1 MLQRWL
7 LVLEVGVVGAM
18 DPELKRAG
26 VRGQHCLGT
35 FLAVAGGRQPKVPLH
50 ACFSRLTLHLYPLP
64 SPSSPHFCCCC
75 LKGAILESEP
85 TQISTPGV
93 RFWCDGGSQGPG
105 IQDAVRSSSMLP
117 QVRAQRGHCR
127 ECGGEV
133 GVKAWHKASGNSPGK
148 TSSAGLRHALSMG
161 GLTGQDPNILRAR
174 VLMSVLMSPF
184 SGNLLL
190 RTIVEVP
197 KFSWETF

>member
-1 MLQRWL
+1 MLQRRL
-7 LVLEVGVVGAM
+7 LVLEVGVVGTV

-50 ACFSRLTLHLYPLP
+50 VCFSRLTRHLYPLP
-64 SPSSPHFCCCC
+64 SPSSPHFFCCC

-105 IQDAVRSSSMLP
+105 IQDAVRSASMLP

-133 GVKAWHKASGNSPGK
+133 GVKALHKASGNSPGK
-148 TSSAGLRHALSMG
+148 TSSAGLRHALSIG
-161 GLTGQDPNILRAR
+161 GSHGPGPKHPQGSGVDLCSCLP
-174 VLMSVLMSPF
+174 SVV
-184 SGNLLL
+184 
-190 RTIVEVP
+190 IYY
-197 KFSWETF
+197 

>member
-1 MLQRWL
+1 
-7 LVLEVGVVGAM
+7 
-18 DPELKRAG
+18 
-26 VRGQHCLGT
+26 
-35 FLAVAGGRQPKVPLH
+35 
-50 ACFSRLTLHLYPLP
+50 
-64 SPSSPHFCCCC
+64 
-75 LKGAILESEP
+75 
-85 TQISTPGV
+85 
-93 RFWCDGGSQGPG
+93 
-105 IQDAVRSSSMLP
+105 MLP

-197 KFSWETF
+197 KFSWETFRMCELKGFSSHFHS